1 MNFLYTGCITR
12 RSTRTIT
19 VLSPLS
25 LTTVP
30 CMIRRGIGKLLR
42 RGRAH
47 ALAQD
52 GLDARDVA
60 THLADACGVLKLAR
74 GPAEAQVELL
84 LLQGQELVVEL
95 IGGLG
100 TQIGGGVLFFYPPP
114 PRGGEKGGFLA

>member
-12 RSTRTIT
+12 RSTRTIM

-30 CMIRRGIGKLLR
+30 CMIRRGMGKLLR

-60 THLADACGVLKLAR
+60 AHLADARGVLKLAR

-100 TQIGGGVLFFYPPP
+100 AQIGGVWRFCNPLPHRGVK
-114 PRGGEKGGFLA
+114 EGF

>member
-12 RSTRTIT
+12 RSTRTIM

-30 CMIRRGIGKLLR
+30 CRIRRGISKLLR

-52 GLDARDVA
+52 GLDARDIA
-60 THLADACGVLKLAR
+60 AHLADARSVLKLAR
-74 GPAEAQVELL
+74 SPAEAQIELL
-84 LLQGQELVVEL
+84 LLEAQELIVQL

-100 TQIGGGVLFFYPPP
+100 PQISGLGH
-114 PRGGEKGGFLA
+114 